1 MTKNNALAEFGR
13 ALTRGGRSI
22 LSQLAEVLLPQPTP
36 EYRPIPIR
44 SDDRRR

>member
-1 MTKNNALAEFGR
+1 MNIQTSLAE
-13 ALTRGGRSI
+13 LGRSLAQRGKAI
-22 LSQLAEVLLPQPTP
+22 LSQLADVLLPQPTP